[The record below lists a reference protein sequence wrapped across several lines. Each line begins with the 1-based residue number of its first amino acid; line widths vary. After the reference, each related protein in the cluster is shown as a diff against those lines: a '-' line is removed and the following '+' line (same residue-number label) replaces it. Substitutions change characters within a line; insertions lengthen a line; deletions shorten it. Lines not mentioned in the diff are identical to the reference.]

1 MERGGSSLAR
11 RQPMLLKRDYK
22 IEGSSEKLDDIIS
35 GEIRSKISK
44 VGRFYRPEESKGIY
58 ICIGRIL

>member
-1 MERGGSSLAR
+1 VERGGSSLAR

-35 GEIRSKISK
+35 GEIRSKRSK
-44 VGRFYRPEESKGIY
+44 IGRFYGPEESKGIY
-58 ICIGRIL
+58 LYIECVL